1 MKSEPT
7 SENKNIFFVTIVM
20 AVLLVVWG
28 VVLNSNAHGQR
39 TPASVDSKLAQQRP
53 LAIGIGKRLP
63 VQGKGHGLIEV
74 VIAAPKKG
82 AVEQGT
88 IIDLEA
94 TVEARADLD
103 GLKYLWILPKSG
115 VSVTSGNLEG
125 ELGSLKE
132 TERSKLMLSIRND
145 TDENHR
151 VHLHVYRV
159 VNGENMGKMAQ
170 YNTVDQENIETV
182 AKEKSEKIKSASEVH
197 GNMVNTIY
205 Q

>member
-1 MKSEPT
+1 MKPES
-7 SENKNIFFVTIVM
+7 KNNLFVSIVM
-20 AVLLVVWG
+20 VLLVITWS
-28 VVLNSNAHGQR
+28 VVLRSNTQNSRGPSSLDPRQ
-39 TPASVDSKLAQQRP
+39 TKERP
-53 LAIGIGKRLP
+53 LMTGLSKRLP

-82 AVEQGT
+82 AVGHGT
-88 IIDLEA
+88 TIDLEA

-103 GLKYLWILPKSG
+103 GLKFLWILPRSG
-115 VSVTSGNLEG
+115 VSHVAGHIEG

-132 TERSKLMLSIRND
+132 AEQSKLMLSIRND

-159 VNGENMGKMAQ
+159 INGENMGKMAQ
-170 YNTVDQENIETV
+170 YNTVDQEAIEWV
-182 AKEKSEKIKSASEVH
+182 AKEKSEKIKTSIEVH
-197 GNMVNTIY
+197 GNTFHKIY